1 MLNPLAFLYWWLFT
15 KPKNIVITMYRMLTI
30 LNNQLSLTLNLKL
43 LFVPIYGDYSIVG
56 RLVGIVFRLMSIVS
70 GLLVFTTILAIAIIV
85 PLAWIFIPLIAAT
98 YLDTNI
104 IVVLCALAIYWYL
117 ETHTTPKIKIESN
130 KGDIRKSFRKESLN
144 IITRLN
150 TNNQKATAEL
160 LKSTHIINLLEK
172 TELLSANLTTKFT
185 TSNLTDFR
193 TLKEDAFNLAK
204 ELEHKYVE
212 TEHVFFCLLK
222 RIEKID
228 LFLATY
234 NSELDTIKETIKW
247 LVRER
252 EKLDEIYIWQPD
264 YGMPPSGGIG
274 KGSTGRV
281 TPILDSFSEDF
292 TKEVRLGYIKPII
305 GRQKEIEEIAEL
317 LRSEKDNLLLIGA
330 PGSGKTTI
338 IKGIAYQIMTGTSY
352 KSLQNKRIV
361 SINLGKLLAQS
372 NTAGGIATKITE
384 AMDEISGSKDIIL
397 FVDEM
402 HDLIRGDAASSSIYN
417 MLEPYL
423 NSPAIQ
429 FIGATSSEN
438 YRKYIEP
445 NGSFSRMFQTV
456 DIAEATEDDTLEILK
471 SLSRDMEKKYQ
482 VSITYPA
489 LKNIVKL
496 SKKLIHERVFPDK
509 AIDILIRVV
518 SQEKNK
524 LITSNDVARQIS
536 SYTHIPIGNIT
547 ENETKK
553 LLNIGNIMQQ
563 MVIGQ
568 PEAVK
573 QVSEAIKRSR
583 VGIRNEDKPIASF
596 LFVGTTGVGK
606 TQTAKALAKSYF
618 GSKDAMIRID
628 MSEYQQLD
636 SMSRLIGSPDGKTK
650 GLLTDQVRSK
660 PFSLI
665 LLDEIEKAHQ
675 NILLTFLQVLDD
687 ARLTDSSGT
696 TVDFTNT
703 IIIATSNVG
712 TKEIQK
718 LFTNG
723 SDFSQMKDTA
733 MNSVREHFA
742 PEFLNRFNDII
753 VFQPLSR
760 DSIEKITKLL
770 LENTIEMAKA
780 KGIRVSFKPEL
791 LKEII
796 NRGYNPEWGARPM
809 AREIENTIENYLANS
824 ILEGKIKKGDDVEL
838 GLEIYQ

>member
-1 MLNPLAFLYWWLFT
+1 
-15 KPKNIVITMYRMLTI
+15 MYRMLII

-70 GLLVFTTILAIAIIV
+70 GLLVFITILAISVSV

-98 YLDTNI
+98 YLDIN
-104 IVVLCALAIYWYL
+104 IVVIICALIIYWYL
-117 ETHTTPKIKIESN
+117 ETHTAPKIKIENN
-130 KGDIRKSFRKESLN
+130 KDDIRKSFKKESLD

-150 TNNQKATAEL
+150 TNNQKATINL
-160 LKSTHIINLLEK
+160 LKSTNIINLLEK
-172 TELLSANLTTKFT
+172 TELLSANLTTKFS

-222 RIEKID
+222 KIEKID

-247 LVRER
+247 LIRER

-264 YGMPPSGGIG
+264 YVMPPSGGIG
-274 KGSTGRV
+274 KGSTGRM

-305 GRQKEIEEIAEL
+305 GRHKEIEEIAEL
-317 LRSEKDNLLLIGA
+317 LRSEKDNLLLIGE
-330 PGSGKTTI
+330 PGSGKTSI

-372 NTAGGIATKITE
+372 NTAGGIASKITE

-456 DIAEATEDDTLEILK
+456 DIAEATEEDTLEILK

-524 LITSNDVARQIS
+524 LITSNDVAKQIS
-536 SYTHIPIGNIT
+536 SYTHIPVGNIT

-553 LLNIGNIMQQ
+553 LLNIGNIMQK

-718 LFTNG
+718 LFING

-770 LENTIEMAKA
+770 LENTIEMAKV
-780 KGIRVSFKPEL
+780 KGIRVSFKPDL

-809 AREIENTIENYLANS
+809 SREIENTVENYLANN
-824 ILEGKIKKGDDVEL
+824 ILEGKIKKGDDIEL